1 MSIGTNNKT
10 YTIDE
15 LNAMHYKS
23 AEKCAKVQGI
33 SRVKHP
39 SYRDLQHPKCSNEGC
54 NNPKTVTNWH
64 WTSGA
69 PVYRSICESCHQS
82 VTALR
87 YAEKNNVDWV
97 KNIIDVI
104 AHKKGFTSANDYLNS
119 IHPYR
124 KYRKNYCENIDERL
138 GFPCTTNIV
147 WDGMLDVDH
156 IDENPSNEDP
166 SNYQTLCACCHRYKG
181 NIFIKRYGKTPGRK
195 TLGIKYK

>member
-1 MSIGTNNKT
+1 MKVAKQ
-10 YTIDE
+10 YTIEE
-15 LNAMHYKS
+15 LNKMSVLA
-23 AEKCAKVQGI
+23 AKKNAIRLGI
-33 SRVKHP
+33 PRTPHP
-39 SYRDLQHPKCSNEGC
+39 RQHEIDHPTCSNQGC
-54 NNPKTVTNWH
+54 TNPKAVDNWH
-64 WTSGA
+64 WTSGQ
-69 PVYRSICESCHQS
+69 PKYKDVCVPCHQS

-104 AHKKGFTSANDYLNS
+104 AHKKGFTSANDYLIS

-124 KYRKNYCENIDERL
+124 KYRKNYCENIDKRL

-181 NIFIKRYGKTPGRK
+181 NRFIKKYGKTPGRGA
-195 TLGIKYK
+195 LGIKY